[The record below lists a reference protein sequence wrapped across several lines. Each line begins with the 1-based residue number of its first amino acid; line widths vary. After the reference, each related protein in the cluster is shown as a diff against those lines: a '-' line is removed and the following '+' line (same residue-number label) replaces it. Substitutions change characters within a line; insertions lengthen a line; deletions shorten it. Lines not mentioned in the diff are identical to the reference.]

1 MAVSVRSDGP
11 DDHLFFGINGDGC
24 CDCRGCPSCQKPLI
38 EKYVKGTD
46 RQVLR
51 ECDRAIA
58 EDDVWKRDYFIDK
71 MEGRIMCT
79 NCFDFWRMR
88 NGQTGHGQKTW
99 WTLPAH
105 DCKNMTGRTFMG
117 NAEVEASS
125 DGQSSQ
131 GLAPQQQQQQQV
143 ARTSLSASSQ
153 PSPPARDRRRRAKD
167 DWKELK
173 EMLET
178 VDSKLDDI
186 SDSNHMICVAIDNA
200 KDVNAEGQNVMMNHS
215 NELLLRNQ
223 ELLRCNN
230 QMLYCMREFGF
241 SSQEE
246 STSMTEY
253 LRSLTE
259 GLSHLCKQGK
269 AHHETKLEQAK
280 KQTDILH
287 RIGNDLRAI
296 GEDCTVLRATVADGT
311 AAVQALQEVRT
322 HLHSALIQVKE
333 LQDRQQGEAQQ
344 VMTPQGLSQPGMT
357 EQVEWLKVIAEHLLK
372 IEADTTSINGTMYQR
387 LFQPGMLLNTII
399 GHLGSIGQSNG
410 QIVTYVSELNR
421 YQQEAFALLMQ
432 KLARFQ
438 ESCRGLGNSKLVLN
452 ILIICG

>member
-1 MAVSVRSDGP
+1 
-11 DDHLFFGINGDGC
+11 
-24 CDCRGCPSCQKPLI
+24 
-38 EKYVKGTD
+38 
-46 RQVLR
+46 
-51 ECDRAIA
+51 
-58 EDDVWKRDYFIDK
+58 
-71 MEGRIMCT
+71 
-79 NCFDFWRMR
+79 
-88 NGQTGHGQKTW
+88 
-99 WTLPAH
+99 
-105 DCKNMTGRTFMG
+105 MG

-143 ARTSLSASSQ
+143 ANTSLSASSQ
-153 PSPPARDRRRRAKD
+153 PSPLARNRRWRVKD
-167 DWKELK
+167 DWHALK
-173 EMLET
+173 GLLKR
-178 VDSKLDDI
+178 VDNKLDDI
-186 SDSNHMICVAIDNA
+186 SDSNHMICDAINNS
-200 KDVNAEGQNVMMNHS
+200 KDVVAEGQNVLMTFS
-215 NELLLRNQ
+215 NRLLQ
-223 ELLRCNN
+223 CNN
-230 QMLYCMREFGF
+230 QMLHCMREYGN

-246 STSMTEY
+246 NQQMTDY
-253 LRSLTE
+253 LRDMTS

-357 EQVEWLKVIAEHLLK
+357 EQVEWLKVIAEHLVK

>member
-11 DDHLFFGINGDGC
+11 DDHLFFGINEDGC

-58 EDDVWKRDYFIDK
+58 EDKVWKLDCFIDSSIDT

-79 NCFDFWRMR
+79 NCFEFWRMR
-88 NGQTGHGQKTW
+88 NGPTGPGQTTW

-125 DGQSSQ
+125 DGQSNQ

-143 ARTSLSASSQ
+143 ASTSLSASSQ
-153 PSPPARDRRRRAKD
+153 PSPPARNRRWRAKD
-167 DWKELK
+167 DWHALK
-173 EMLET
+173 EMLKR

-186 SDSNHMICVAIDNA
+186 SDSTHMICNAINNSR
-200 KDVNAEGQNVMMNHS
+200 DVVAEGQNVLMTFS
-215 NELLLRNQ
+215 NRLLQ
-223 ELLRCNN
+223 CNN
-230 QMLYCMREFGF
+230 HMLYCMREFGN

-246 STSMTEY
+246 SQSMTEY
-253 LRSLTE
+253 LHSLTE

-399 GHLGSIGQSNG
+399 GHLGCIEQSNG
-410 QIVTYVSELNR
+410 QIVTYVSELSR
-421 YQQEAFALLMQ
+421 YHHEAFTLLMQ
-432 KLARFQ
+432 EHARFQ